1 MTTASTTQASTAYQQ
16 KKQTA
21 ELLLEELHRKLQL
34 HEDAASERPRDWG
47 FVGDLSHLVEV
58 LQDANTFFVR

>member
-1 MTTASTTQASTAYQQ
+1 M
-16 KKQTA
+16 
-21 ELLLEELHRKLQL
+21 EELHRKLQL